1 MGDRYVRS
9 IPRPIDALL
18 DGGSAVTAA
27 DRDPHSDI
35 GADPGSDSDIGD
47 DVDAD
52 PNPDAAGLGAAGDFG
67 VDALDRIEFLARS
80 PVRVRLLA
88 AIADGDGLTKNEL
101 RDRLD
106 ASRTTVGRNLEALRD
121 QGLVTKGN
129 CEYTLT
135 RAGEIVTGDVLDL
148 AGTIEIARELEPL
161 LEWVPDGA
169 LDIDLRHFADAT
181 VLAPEPGDPW
191 SMINHHVQVIR
202 RTEYDRNV
210 LNVIGLHGY
219 ETGYGKIVEGSAH
232 TELVV
237 TPEIAETIRSD
248 PNYAELTPEMLNTGR
263 FEIHVYDGRIPYSI
277 SILDGTV
284 QLGATDYDGQ
294 PRALLE
300 SDAEAVKEWATAKY
314 EAYKREAEPFSMET
328 TR

>member
-1 MGDRYVRS
+1 
-9 IPRPIDALL
+9 
-18 DGGSAVTAA
+18 VTAA

-35 GADPGSDSDIGD
+35 GADPGSDSDIGG

-148 AGTIEIARELEPL
+148 AGTIEIARELEPF
-161 LEWVPDGA
+161 LEWVPNGA

-219 ETGYGKIVEGSAH
+219 ETGYGKDRRGVRAYGVSGDPRDAKH
-232 TELVV
+232 RSLRD
-237 TPEIAETIRSD
+237 PRLRRSD
-248 PNYAELTPEMLNTGR
+248 PL
-263 FEIHVYDGRIPYSI
+263 IDQYSRRD
-277 SILDGTV
+277 S
-284 QLGATDYDGQ
+284 
-294 PRALLE
+294 
-300 SDAEAVKEWATAKY
+300 
-314 EAYKREAEPFSMET
+314 T
-328 TR
+328 TRRDRLRRSATRAARIRR

>member
-1 MGDRYVRS
+1 M
-9 IPRPIDALL
+9 
-18 DGGSAVTAA
+18 TAA

-35 GADPGSDSDIGD
+35 SADPGSDSDIGG

-88 AIADGDGLTKNEL
+88 AIADGDGLTRNEL

-129 CEYTLT
+129 CEYALT

-148 AGTIEIARELEPL
+148 AGTIEIARELKPL

-181 VLAPEPGDPW
+181 VLAPEPGDLW
-191 SMINHHVQVIR
+191 SMVNHHVQVIR

-237 TPEIAETIRSD
+237 
-248 PNYAELTPEMLNTGR
+248 TPEMLNTGR

-300 SDAEAVKEWATAKY
+300 SDAEAVREWATAKY